1 MRKRLFLNFFF
12 FSFALIVITTINSH
26 KALGLSRINQ
36 EEMETKYI
44 YTTPTTIKPLANA
57 DKANDAELF
66 LEATEVVEVF
76 NSSTTKIYLT
86 ESDID
91 LMAKVVFAESKG
103 EPYNGKVAVASVILN
118 RATSSKFPNTV
129 EGVIVQKN
137 AFSCVKNG
145 VINVVPDS
153 DSYNAVKEA
162 IRGNDPTGEALY
174 FYNPKIATCNWMKG
188 VEKCDVTTIGAHE
201 FFNIK

>member
-12 FSFALIVITTINSH
+12 FSFALIVITTSNSQ
-26 KALGLSRINQ
+26 KAWGLPSANQ
-36 EEMETKYI
+36 KEMETKYI
-44 YTTPTTIKPLANA
+44 YTTPTTIKALAIA
-57 DKANDAELF
+57 DKANETELF

-118 RATSSKFPNTV
+118 RATNPKFPNTV
-129 EGVIVQKN
+129 EGVITQKN

-174 FYNPKIATCNWMKG
+174 FYNPKIATCTWMKG
-188 VEKCDVTTIGAHE
+188 VEKCDVKTIGAHE

>member
-12 FSFALIVITTINSH
+12 FSFALIIITTNTSQM
-26 KALGLSRINQ
+26 ALGLSSNNQ
-36 EEMETKYI
+36 KEIETKYI
-44 YTTPTTIKPLANA
+44 YTTPTTIKPLAIA
-57 DKANDAELF
+57 DKSNETELF

-76 NSSTTKIYLT
+76 NSATIKIYLT

-103 EPYNGKVAVASVILN
+103 EPYDGKVAVASVILN
-118 RATSSKFPNTV
+118 RATNSKFPNTV
-129 EGVIVQKN
+129 EGVIKQRN

-145 VINVVPDS
+145 VIDVVPDS

-162 IRGNDPTGEALY
+162 IRGNDPTGDALY
-174 FYNPKIATCNWMKG
+174 FYNPKIATCSWMKG
-188 VEKCDVTTIGAHE
+188 VEKCNVILIGAHE
-201 FFNIK
+201 FFNVQ